1 MGKIEKFEDINAW
14 KKARELT
21 KEIYLLTNNGDFSK
35 DYALKDQ
42 VKRCSVSVSSNIAE
56 GFERQSDKEFARF
69 LYIAKG
75 SCGELRSQIYIAL
88 DVNYINKEQ
97 AQGIQ
102 NKAEEISKMIA
113 GLIKYLK
120 LSN

>member
-42 VKRCSVSVSSNIAE
+42 VRRCSVSISSNIAE

-97 AQGIQ
+97 AQEIQ
-102 NKAEEISKMIA
+102 NKAE
-113 GLIKYLK
+113 
-120 LSN
+120 

>member
-21 KEIYLLTNNGDFSK
+21 KEIYSLTNNGDFSK
-35 DYALKDQ
+35 DYSLKDQ
-42 VKRCSVSVSSNIAE
+42 VRRCSVSVSSNIAE

-69 LYIAKG
+69 LSIAKG

-97 AQGIQ
+97 AQDIQ

-120 LSN
+120 ISN